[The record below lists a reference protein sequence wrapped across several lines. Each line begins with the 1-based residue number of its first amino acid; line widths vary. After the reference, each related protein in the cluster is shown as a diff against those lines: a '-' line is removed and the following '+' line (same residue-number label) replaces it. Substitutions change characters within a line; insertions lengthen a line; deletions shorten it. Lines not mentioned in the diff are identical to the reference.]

1 MMRNNVINIRG
12 FSQPALPLAL
22 LTKRMRFKE
31 LGPQALP
38 LRTIATLRSR
48 SLESFSPCLA
58 VGGQRFSLLLVLR
71 AELLFNRN
79 RRLAPRISADM
90 KERHTVTKQRSSRM
104 AITEHEK
111 ELIDYASSCLF
122 QTLIRANPF
131 SNGFVSDAAHQM
143 AASVD
148 NSACSFAR
156 VLVQTLERINAQNE
170 TLQRQIALESK
181 AEAERRA
188 QQTRRM
194 SLIVAGP
201 VALVVVLISE
211 AIKFLF
217 S

>member
-1 MMRNNVINIRG
+1 
-12 FSQPALPLAL
+12 
-22 LTKRMRFKE
+22 
-31 LGPQALP
+31 
-38 LRTIATLRSR
+38 
-48 SLESFSPCLA
+48 
-58 VGGQRFSLLLVLR
+58 
-71 AELLFNRN
+71 
-79 RRLAPRISADM
+79 
-90 KERHTVTKQRSSRM
+90 M

-131 SNGFVSDAAHQM
+131 PNGLVSDAAHQM

-201 VALVVVLISE
+201 VALVVGLISE